1 MRKFEII
8 AGDKKHFESL
18 IKDFRSNGFMLVIL
32 GKRLAELESEDESVT
47 IKY

>member
-18 IKDFRSNGFMLVIL
+18 ISNGFMRVIL